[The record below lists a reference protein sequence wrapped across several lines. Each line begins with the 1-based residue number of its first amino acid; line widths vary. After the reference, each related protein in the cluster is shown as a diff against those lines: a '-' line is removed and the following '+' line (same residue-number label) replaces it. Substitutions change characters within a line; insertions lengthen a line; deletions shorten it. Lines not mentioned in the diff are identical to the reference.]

1 MKGLDVIIKIQGED
15 MYLQYKD
22 TWVPLNTKLIKGFG
36 FSIRD
41 IIVFKLIQ
49 LDALDEMYK

>member
-1 MKGLDVIIKIQGED
+1 MKGLDVIIKIKGDE
-15 MYLQYKD
+15 MYLQYKG

-36 FSIRD
+36 FSVRD
-41 IIVFKLIQ
+41 IIVFKLIE